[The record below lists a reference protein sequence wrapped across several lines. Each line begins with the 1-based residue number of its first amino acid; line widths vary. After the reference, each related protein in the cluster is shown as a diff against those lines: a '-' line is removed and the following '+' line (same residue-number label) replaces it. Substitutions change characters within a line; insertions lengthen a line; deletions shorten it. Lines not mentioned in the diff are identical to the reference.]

1 MKEEILFFSAPW
13 CGPCKQMKTMLT
25 ENIRDELNI
34 KIIDISEDMEIA
46 AKYEVMNVPSFVKV
60 KDDKIISRKVGSTTI
75 EKLKV
80 L

>member
-25 ENIRDELNI
+25 ESIRDELNI

>member
-13 CGPCKQMKTMLT
+13 CGPCKQMKAMLT

-34 KIIDISEDMEIA
+34 KIIDITEDMEIA

-60 KDDKIISRKVGSTTI
+60 KDDKVISRKVGSTTI

>member
-60 KDDKIISRKVGSTTI
+60 KDDKVISRKVGSTTI

>member
-60 KDDKIISRKVGSTTI
+60 KDDKVVSRKVGSTTI

>member
-34 KIIDISEDMEIA
+34 KIIDITEDMEIA

-60 KDDKIISRKVGSTTI
+60 KDDKVISRKVGSTTI

>member
-34 KIIDISEDMEIA
+34 KIIDITEDMEIA

-60 KDDKIISRKVGSTTI
+60 KDNKVVSRKVGSTTI

>member
-25 ENIRDELNI
+25 QSIRDELNI
-34 KIIDISEDMEIA
+34 KIIDITEDMEIA
-46 AKYEVMNVPSFVKV
+46 AKYEVMNVPSFIKV
-60 KDDKIISRKVGSTTI
+60 KDDKVISRKVGSTTI

>member
-13 CGPCKQMKTMLT
+13 CGPCKQMKTMLS
-25 ENIRDELNI
+25 ENVRDELNI

-60 KDDKIISRKVGSTTI
+60 KDDKVISRKVGSTTI
-75 EKLKV
+75 EKLK
-80 L
+80 LL